1 VKAEYCR
8 YVLAFR
14 EPAITSRAVMTD
26 KETFFIRLYDERQPE
41 VAGIGECAIFRGLGA
56 DDTPDYEA
64 CLAKVCADISRGGLS
79 SLVLPESSSIRF
91 GVESAIAD
99 LQGGGTRMLWQSD
112 WTAGESAIPINGL
125 VWMGTRERMM
135 ERIKEKISAGFRCVK
150 LKIGGINFDDELG
163 LLRYIREQYSDAQL
177 ELRLDANGA
186 FSPENAMEH
195 LQALAQYDIHSIEQP
210 IRAGQPEAMSR
221 ICRTSPIPVALD
233 EELIG
238 CRSTAEKV
246 ALLDEVC
253 PQYIILK
260 PSLCGGFAAAEE
272 WVKLAEER
280 GIGWWATSA
289 LESDIG
295 LNAIA
300 QWCAKMRTVIPQGL
314 GTGRLYTNNVVSPLR
329 QVGDGLRYDAAGEW
343 SLPDFQ
349 WK

>member
-1 VKAEYCR
+1 MLV
-8 YVLAFR
+8 FR
-14 EPAITSRAVMTD
+14 EPAITSRAVMTE
-26 KETFFIRLYDERQPE
+26 KETFFIRIYDEQFPD
-41 VAGIGECAIFRGLGA
+41 VAGIGECAVFRGLGA

-64 CLAKVCADISRGGLS
+64 RLAKVCADISRNGLS
-79 SLVLPESSSIRF
+79 SLVLPDSSSIRF

-99 LQGGGTRMLWQSD
+99 FHGGGQRMLWPTA
-112 WTAGESAIPINGL
+112 WTAGHTTIPINGL

-150 LKIGGINFDDELG
+150 LKIGGINFDEELG
-163 LLRYIREQYSDAQL
+163 LLRYIRERYSSSQL

-186 FSPENAMEH
+186 FSPENAMSH

-221 ICRTSPIPVALD
+221 ICSTSPIPVALD

-238 CRSTAEKV
+238 CRSTAEKI
-246 ALLDEVC
+246 ALLDEIR

-272 WVKLAEER
+272 WVALAEER

-329 QVGDGLRYDAAGEW
+329 QVGDGLRYDTTGVWA
-343 SLPDFQ
+343 LPDFE